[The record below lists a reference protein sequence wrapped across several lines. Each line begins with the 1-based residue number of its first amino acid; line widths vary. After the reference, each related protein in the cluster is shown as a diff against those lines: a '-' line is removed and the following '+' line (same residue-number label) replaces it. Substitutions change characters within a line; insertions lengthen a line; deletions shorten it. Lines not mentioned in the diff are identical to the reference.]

1 MKKKFLSQKKKK
13 KKLKKRKEKK
23 KKDLKCWKIGGK
35 KDIVKIKKIIVTLL
49 IPVGVNSE
57 FDGKLVKELKLP
69 ENILIISVRSE
80 GEDHIAKGNTKI
92 QSGNQIV
99 MITDYKTASKY
110 ASELKERGLKII

>member
-1 MKKKFLSQKKKK
+1 MLENWWKDRHSKNKKNNEDK
-13 KKLKKRKEKK
+13 
-23 KKDLKCWKIGGK
+23 
-35 KDIVKIKKIIVTLL
+35 IVTLL